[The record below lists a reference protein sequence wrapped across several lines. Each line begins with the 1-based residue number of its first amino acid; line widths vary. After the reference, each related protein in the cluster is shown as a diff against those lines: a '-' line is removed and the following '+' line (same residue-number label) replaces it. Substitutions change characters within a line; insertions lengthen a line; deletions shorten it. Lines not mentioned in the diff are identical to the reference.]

1 MSRLIVLILIATF
14 TSAFTSSAK
23 AQEVTVLVTGSS
35 WDSDSRGF
43 ASIGGLSL
51 SQGTK
56 EAARRGSRVALD
68 GHPEIYAITG
78 EGGVFELTFTTAQS
92 TFRLIMEGD
101 RFPRAITQS
110 IEIPEGGGELDIG
123 RIASA
128 RAEGAEHTWPLEM
141 AATSLGY
148 VSVHEMLADN
158 KAALRMG
165 IEGSGSEGAPD
176 FTRGAKITFLNSTGD
191 ASRVE
196 STTTSPFLMRVQKS
210 EYLFPFWMTP
220 QDTYL
225 QTAETANGAYI
236 LIVSFAPND
245 PMDKDVIIQIEDTV
259 TDELL
264 DPPRPWKFSP
274 RTVSVRNG
282 FATEYWTWPDEEV
295 IE

>member
-1 MSRLIVLILIATF
+1 MSRLIVLILVAILTSGF
-14 TSAFTSSAK
+14 TSFAT
-23 AQEVTVLVTGSS
+23 AQEVTVLITGSS

-56 EAARRGSRVALD
+56 KAARRGSRVSLD

-78 EGGVFELTFTTAQS
+78 DGGVFELTFTTDQP
-92 TFRLIMEGD
+92 TFRLLMEGD

-110 IEIPEGGGELDIG
+110 IKIPEGGGELDIG
-123 RIASA
+123 RIFSA
-128 RAEGAEHTWPLEM
+128 RAEGTEHTWPLEM

-148 VSVHEMLADN
+148 ASVHEMLADN

-176 FTRGAKITFLNSTGD
+176 FTRGAKITFPNSTGD
-191 ASRVE
+191 ASNVE
-196 STTTSPFLMRVQKS
+196 SVTTSPFLMRVQKS

-220 QDTYL
+220 QNTYF
-225 QTAETANGAYI
+225 QTEEDANGAYI
-236 LIVSFAPND
+236 LIVSFAPGD
-245 PMDKDVIIQIEDTV
+245 PKDKDLIIQIEDMV

-264 DPPRPWKFSP
+264 DPPRPWIFSP

-295 IE
+295 IQ